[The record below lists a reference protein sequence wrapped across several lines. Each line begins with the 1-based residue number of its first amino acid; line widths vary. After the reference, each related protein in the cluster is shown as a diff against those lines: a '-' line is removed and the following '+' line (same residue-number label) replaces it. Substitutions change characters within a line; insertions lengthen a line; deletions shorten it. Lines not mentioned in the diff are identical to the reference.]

1 MYFNFSDF
9 IMYGP
14 RGNSKA
20 AGETWL
26 CIVCG
31 QRNQEVNQEAMR
43 LVCSSFYTVH
53 LCCRCINELPNS
65 VIISSIWDT
74 ASFIP
79 IATKLSFPHS
89 CSVCQSVALPPVPES
104 PKTPCDLVL
113 MRYKPEFLLMPQL

>member
-1 MYFNFSDF
+1 MENKFNYDSFYHKFLIYGSKTFLEQKKMYFNFSDF
-9 IMYGP
+9 IMYEP

-74 ASFIP
+74 AS
-79 IATKLSFPHS
+79 LN
-89 CSVCQSVALPPVPES
+89 
-104 PKTPCDLVL
+104 
-113 MRYKPEFLLMPQL
+113 